1 MISST
6 PLKKKTPKKYSCL
19 LLGKESGNENIHV
32 IISNYHSIEKYFH
45 CQLKNTPDGWKKKA
59 LLISIEKYPR
69 QLQNTHV
76 IWKIILCSIE
86 NTHNIWKRNKHW
98 HLVKKTPLVSRKL
111 LLASE
116 IEKID
121 RQMPA
126 NHMIWP
132 AAGV

>member
-6 PLKKKTPKKYSCL
+6 PLKKNSEKVLLFITWKRIREWKYSC
-19 LLGKESGNENIHV
+19 
-32 IISNYHSIEKYFH
+32 YHFKLPFNWKILSLSIKKYTRR
-45 CQLKNTPDGWKKKA
+45 LEKKA

-126 NHMIWP
+126 HHMIWP